1 MLKWI
6 GIVISLVVLLMN
18 SCTSLKFYPVK
29 QKIEDPRTQ
38 AEKEF
43 NPLGFEEDKKIL
55 TQREYQ
61 GRSEAGEEEGESQAY
76 AKTDS
81 SRESEE
87 QYKTVYRVQVY
98 VSKIPGEAAS
108 FADSIKSIVDSE
120 KVYIEYQSPYYRVR
134 IGDFSNFDEAEVLMN
149 KLKKMGFRDAWVVKT
164 RVKIENEEKKI

>member
-6 GIVISLVVLLMN
+6 GIIIPLVILLTN

-61 GRSEAGEEEGESQAY
+61 GKSEASEEEGESQVY
-76 AKTDS
+76 VKPDS

-98 VSKIPGEAAS
+98 VSKTPGEAAS

-134 IGDFSNFDEAEVLMN
+134 IGNFSGFDEAEVLMD

-164 RVKIENEEKKI
+164 RVKIEDEGNQI